1 MIIEGSQ
8 IPLFCWQKMN
18 VKEKIIELLS
28 TLLEDD
34 TFFIVEVQVSP
45 SKIRPKVT
53 VLIDSDAGISIDEC
67 AEISRK
73 LDDLIEAEELIPHAY
88 TLEVSSP
95 GVDYPLAMPR
105 QFRKNIGRTL
115 RVVLKDGTEK
125 KGQLESVTEEGFV
138 LVEEVKKKKKDQ
150 LPVELVFAY
159 TDISKVE
166 VQIKF

>member
-18 VKEKIIELLS
+18 VKEKIIALLS

-34 TFFIVEVQVSP
+34 KFFIVEVQVSP

-73 LDDLIEAEELIPHAY
+73 LDDLIEAEELILHAY

-115 RVVLKDGTEK
+115 RVVLKDGMEK
-125 KGQLESVTEEGFV
+125 KGQLQSATEEGFV
-138 LVEEVKKKKKDQ
+138 LLEEVKKKKKDQ
-150 LPVELVFAY
+150 LPAELVFAY
-159 TDISKVE
+159 ADIAKVE

>member
-1 MIIEGSQ
+1 
-8 IPLFCWQKMN
+8 MN
-18 VKEKIIELLS
+18 VKEKIITLLS

-34 TFFIVEVQVSP
+34 KFFIVEVQVSP

>member
-1 MIIEGSQ
+1 
-8 IPLFCWQKMN
+8 MN
-18 VKEKIIELLS
+18 VKEKIIALLS

-115 RVVLKDGTEK
+115 RIVLKDGIEK
-125 KGQLESVTEEGFV
+125 KGQLQSATEEGFM
-138 LVEEVKKKKKDQ
+138 LLEEVKKKKKDQ
-150 LPVELVFAY
+150 LPVELFFAY
-159 TDISKVE
+159 ADISKVE

>member
-1 MIIEGSQ
+1 MSIEGSQ

-18 VKEKIIELLS
+18 VKEKIIALLS

-34 TFFIVEVQVSP
+34 KFFIVEVQVSP

-115 RVVLKDGTEK
+115 RVVLKDGIEK
-125 KGQLESVTEEGFV
+125 KGQLQSATEEGFV
-138 LVEEVKKKKKDQ
+138 LLEELKKKKKDQ

-159 TDISKVE
+159 ADISKVE

>member
-18 VKEKIIELLS
+18 VKEKIIALLS

-34 TFFIVEVQVSP
+34 KFFIVEVQVSP

-73 LDDLIEAEELIPHAY
+73 LDDLIEADELIPHAY

-115 RVVLKDGTEK
+115 RVVLKDGAEK
-125 KGQLESVTEEGFV
+125 KGQLKSATEEEFV

-150 LPVELVFAY
+150 FPVELIFPYA
-159 TDISKVE
+159 DIAKVE

>member
-1 MIIEGSQ
+1 
-8 IPLFCWQKMN
+8 MN
-18 VKEKIIELLS
+18 VKEKIIALLS

-34 TFFIVEVQVSP
+34 KFFIVEVQVSP

-115 RVVLKDGTEK
+115 RVVLKDGIEK
-125 KGQLESVTEEGFV
+125 KGQLQSATEEGFV
-138 LVEEVKKKKKDQ
+138 LLEELKKKKKDQ

-159 TDISKVE
+159 ADISKVE